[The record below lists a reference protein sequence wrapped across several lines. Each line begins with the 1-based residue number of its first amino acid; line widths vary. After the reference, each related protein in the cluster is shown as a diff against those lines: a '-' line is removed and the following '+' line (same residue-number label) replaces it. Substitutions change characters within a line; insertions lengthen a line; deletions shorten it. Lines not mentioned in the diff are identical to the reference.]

1 MRNYIIFIFCFFC
14 VNTVWADNID
24 VLKNMSNE
32 MVVKKNISLM
42 SKYYDR
48 DFVLYTNGETM
59 GYEQFYTG
67 HKKVYETPIQYAV
80 EYDKDTLVENDNK
93 VATRMMI
100 TTKTPGKD
108 PVTLELILIATFKDN
123 KITRLWE
130 LTYPNWT
137 KLKSFDSFSK

>member
-1 MRNYIIFIFCFFC
+1 MRKYIIFIFCFFD
-14 VNTVWADNID
+14 VNAVWADNID
-24 VLKNMSNE
+24 VLKNMFNE

-48 DFVLYTNGETM
+48 DFVLYTNGEM
-59 GYEQFYTG
+59 MDYQQFYAG
-67 HKKVYETPIQYAV
+67 HKKVYETPIQYTV
-80 EYDKDTLVENDNK
+80 QYDKDTLVENDNK

-100 TTKTPGKD
+100 TTKKPDKD
-108 PVTLELILIATFKDN
+108 PVTLEVILIATFKDN